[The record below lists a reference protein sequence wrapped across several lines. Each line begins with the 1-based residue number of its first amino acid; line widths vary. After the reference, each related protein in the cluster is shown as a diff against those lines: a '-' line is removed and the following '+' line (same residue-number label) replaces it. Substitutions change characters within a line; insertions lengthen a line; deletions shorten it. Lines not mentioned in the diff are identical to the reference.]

1 MDIITC
7 YQGSPGPFGQR
18 QVEVVV
24 QVHATPMPR
33 GGLTVD
39 SAVILS
45 RCISF
50 IGIAIALVIAI
61 SIERRSR
68 R

>member
-39 SAVILS
+39 SAVI
-45 RCISF
+45 ISF